1 MECDVHRWLVP
12 AASLL
17 VHATRKVSAE
27 KKSLLC
33 EINMLNIGQN
43 RNSNIENLE
52 IKVYKGFFGHNQ
64 ISHDSDFVTIFKTVC
79 YNLVKFSFSKTRRIT
94 NCNLRANCAN
104 S

>member
-17 VHATRKVSAE
+17 VHATQKVSAE
-27 KKSLLC
+27 KKELAG

-43 RNSNIENLE
+43 RNSNIKNLE

-64 ISHDSDFVTIFKTVC
+64 ISHDSDFVTIF
-79 YNLVKFSFSKTRRIT
+79 
-94 NCNLRANCAN
+94 
-104 S
+104 